1 MQDVGLVLEGGG
13 MRGAYT
19 AGVLDAFH
27 DSGITFPFV
36 TGASAGACNATSY
49 VAGQRGRNYKVL
61 VEYGSHPEYISLKR
75 AVMKKELFGMDF
87 IFDVLPNQLVP
98 FDFASFFNS
107 NIRFVVSTTDI
118 DTGEPVYHDTFRS
131 NQELLTIIRASSSLP
146 FVAPSISVDGR
157 NLMDGGIVD
166 PIPLQPSI
174 DAGNR
179 KHVVVLTRNKDY
191 MKKPMRLA
199 WLLKRS
205 LKSHPA
211 LVSAMQNRHRRYN
224 DMVKRL
230 ERMERNNQ
238 VFIIRPKQPLEVGR
252 IERNRSKLD
261 ALYQQGYQEAKQQK
275 EAVVH
280 FTSPVEEP
288 VLSGEV

>member
-1 MQDVGLVLEGGG
+1 MQEVGLVLEGGG

-27 DSGITFPFV
+27 DSGIVFPFV
-36 TGASAGACNATSY
+36 AGASAGACNATSY

-75 AVMKKELFGMDF
+75 AVTRKELFGMDF

-118 DTGEPVYHDTFRS
+118 DTGEPVYHDTFHS
-131 NQELLTIIRASSSLP
+131 NEELLTIIRASSSLP
-146 FVAPSISVDGR
+146 FVAPSISVQGR

-179 KHVVVLTRNKDY
+179 KHVVVLTRNQGY
-191 MKKPMRLA
+191 VKKPMKFS

-205 LKSHPA
+205 FKEHPA
-211 LVSAMQNRHRRYN
+211 LVTAMQNRYKRYN
-224 DMVKRL
+224 EMVKRL
-230 ERMERNNQ
+230 EEMERNDQ
-238 VFIIRPKQPLEVGR
+238 VYIIRPKQPLEVGR
-252 IERNRSKLD
+252 IERNKSKLD
-261 ALYQQGYQEAKQQK
+261 ALYQQGYQEGKQQE
-275 EAVVH
+275 EAVIR
-280 FTSPVEEP
+280 FASPVEEP
-288 VLSGEV
+288 LMS